1 MLAALARIP
10 PTVLRAHRIVTPRT
24 PPRWHRRLIAAKRR
38 RPKAPGRPPASR
50 APPPPN
56 RPGTMDE
63 HTTRWHA
70 TVFPTEEDG
79 ETIADARLETGTG
92 TATIH
97 GHGTARRNPTDT
109 EIEGIGEELA
119 AGRALIKLGRKL
131 LGIAEDDI
139 EHVEGHTADVHVHE

>member
-1 MLAALARIP
+1 
-10 PTVLRAHRIVTPRT
+10 
-24 PPRWHRRLIAAKRR
+24 
-38 RPKAPGRPPASR
+38 
-50 APPPPN
+50 
-56 RPGTMDE
+56 MDE

-70 TVFPTEEDG
+70 TVFLTEENG
-79 ETIADARLETGTG
+79 ETIADARLETG

-131 LGIAEDDI
+131 LGIAEEDI
-139 EHVEGHTADVHVHE
+139 EHVEGQTADVHVHE